1 MSESTGSAAERAA
14 SARNQSRVAPGLRSP
29 KVSELLARQIVDKI
43 LQGALTDGEPL
54 QTEREMMASYGVGR
68 STVREALRLLE
79 TRGVVTIKQGLN
91 GGPIVR
97 IPRAT
102 DLSESLSLF
111 LSFAGASLQ
120 DLLTTR
126 LALEPVIAVLAAEHA
141 TPQDVTELEECVER
155 MQSDL
160 RDSTMFRAENE
171 LFHTIVARIAGNPVL
186 LTFIE
191 SVKGIS
197 DGMTAGVSYS
207 ERRRLAVAQAHARIV
222 GAIADNDQEHA
233 GEEMRRHLEEAGAY
247 WRKRYGPIYRQPV
260 NWRL

>member
-1 MSESTGSAAERAA
+1 MSEPKAVPR
-14 SARNQSRVAPGLRSP
+14 LRSP
-29 KVSELLARQIVDKI
+29 KVSELLARQIVDQI
-43 LQGALTDGEPL
+43 LAGALPDGEPL
-54 QTEREMMASYGVGR
+54 QTERDMMAAYGVGR

-126 LALEPVIAVLAAEHA
+126 LALEPVIAVSAAERA
-141 TPQDVTELEECVER
+141 TASDVTELAECVER
-155 MQSDL
+155 MKSDL
-160 RDSTMFRAENE
+160 GDSAVFREENE
-171 LFHTIVARIAGNPVL
+171 LFHTIIARIAGNPVL

-197 DGMTAGVSYS
+197 DGMTVGVTYS
-207 ERRRLAVAQAHARIV
+207 ERRRLAVADAHARIV
-222 GAIADNDQEHA
+222 DAIRDNDQDHA
-233 GEEMRRHLEEAGAY
+233 REEMRRHLEEAGAY
-247 WRKRYGPIYRQPV
+247 WRKRYGPIYHQPV
-260 NWRL
+260 NWSL

>member
-1 MSESTGSAAERAA
+1 MSDSTGAAAERAA
-14 SARNQSRVAPGLRSP
+14 ARNQSRVAPGLRSP
-29 KVSELLARQIVDKI
+29 KISELLARQIVDQI
-43 LQGALTDGEPL
+43 RQGALTDGEPL

-97 IPRAT
+97 IPQAT

-141 TPQDVTELEECVER
+141 TPQDVTELEDCVER
-155 MQSDL
+155 MRGDL
-160 RDSTMFRAENE
+160 RDSALFRAENE

-222 GAIADNDQEHA
+222 HAIADNDQGHA
-233 GEEMRRHLEEAGAY
+233 AEEMRRHLEEAGVY

-260 NWRL
+260 DWRL

>member
-1 MSESTGSAAERAA
+1 MSEPKPVTR
-14 SARNQSRVAPGLRSP
+14 LRSP
-29 KVSELLARQIVDKI
+29 KVSELLARQIVDQI
-43 LQGALTDGEPL
+43 LTGSLTDGEPL
-54 QTEREMMASYGVGR
+54 QTEREMMAAYGVGR

-141 TPQDVTELEECVER
+141 SASDVTELDECVAR
-155 MQSDL
+155 MKSDL
-160 RDSTMFRAENE
+160 GDAVVFREENE

-197 DGMTAGVSYS
+197 DGMTVGVTYS
-207 ERRRLAVAQAHARIV
+207 ERRRLAVVEAHARIV
-222 GAIADNDQEHA
+222 RAIGENDQDHA
-233 GEEMRRHLEEAGAY
+233 REEMQRHLEEAGAY

-260 NWRL
+260 DWSL